1 MLKLFLLPLAVVA
14 LLCVPFIF
22 MAKKI
27 KSGKSPKGAFIG
39 NLCTF
44 GGVMGLGVILPLG
57 GFVSAAAEE
66 GSVIAA
72 LSTGAGLGYLA
83 AALAVG
89 LSCIGAGIAVAAGAP
104 AAIGAVSEDP
114 KAFVKA
120 LIFVVLGEGI
130 ALYGLLIAIL
140 IISNMGTLLGI

>member
-1 MLKLFLLPLAVVA
+1 MLIYFLLPLIAVA

-22 MAKKI
+22 TAKKI
-27 KSGKSPKGAFIG
+27 KNGKSPKGAFIG

-44 GGVMGLGVILPLG
+44 AGIMLCALIVPIGN
-57 GFVSAAAEE
+57 FVSAASEQ
-66 GSVIAA
+66 GAA
-72 LSTGAGLGYLA
+72 VLSTGAGLGYLA

-89 LSCIGAGIAVAAGAP
+89 LSCVGSGIAVAAGAP
-104 AAIGAVSEDP
+104 AAIGATSEDP
-114 KAFVKA
+114 KNFVKA

-140 IISNMGTLLGI
+140 IISNVGSAIGL

>member
-1 MLKLFLLPLAVVA
+1 MLIYFLLPLIAVA

-22 MAKKI
+22 TAKKI
-27 KSGKSPKGAFIG
+27 KNGRSPKGAFIG

-44 GGVMGLGVILPLG
+44 AGIMLCALIVPVGN
-57 GFVSAAAEE
+57 FVSAASEE
-66 GSVIAA
+66 GVKAA

-83 AALAVG
+83 AALAFVG
-89 LSCIGAGIAVAAGAP
+89 SGIAVAAGAP
-104 AAIGAVSEDP
+104 AAIGATSEDP
-114 KAFVKA
+114 KNFVKA

-140 IISNMGTLLGI
+140 IISNVGTALGI

>member
-1 MLKLFLLPLAVVA
+1 MLKLFLLPLAALA
-14 LLCVPFIF
+14 LLCVPFVF

-27 KSGKSPKGAFIG
+27 KSGKTPKGAFIG

-44 GGVMGLGVILPLG
+44 AGIMTLGVILPMG

-89 LSCIGAGIAVAAGAP
+89 LACIGGGIAVAAGAP

-114 KAFVKA
+114 KSFVKA

-140 IISNMGTLLGI
+140 IISNVGTAIGI

>member
-1 MLKLFLLPLAVVA
+1 MLTLFILPLIAVA
-14 LLCVPFIF
+14 LICVPFML

-27 KSGKSPKGAFIG
+27 KNGKSPKGAFLG
-39 NLCTF
+39 NLCSF
-44 GGVMGLGVILPLG
+44 FGVMALFMILPLG
-57 GFVSAAAEE
+57 NLVSAAEE
-66 GSVIAA
+66 KGLVAA

-89 LSCIGAGIAVAAGAP
+89 LACIGSGIAVAAGAP

-140 IISNMGTLLGI
+140 IISNVGAILGI

>member
-1 MLKLFLLPLAVVA
+1 MLIYFLLPLIAVA

-22 MAKKI
+22 TAKKI
-27 KSGKSPKGAFIG
+27 KNGKSPKGAFIG

-44 GGVMGLGVILPLG
+44 AGIMLCALIVPVGN
-57 GFVSAAAEE
+57 FVSAASEE
-66 GSVIAA
+66 GVKAA

-89 LSCIGAGIAVAAGAP
+89 LSCVGSGIAVAAGAP
-104 AAIGAVSEDP
+104 AAISEDP
-114 KAFVKA
+114 KNFVKA

-140 IISNMGTLLGI
+140 IISNVGTALGI

>member
-1 MLKLFLLPLAVVA
+1 MIIYFLPLIAVA
-14 LLCVPFIF
+14 LLCVPFIL
-22 MAKKI
+22 MAKKL
-27 KSGKSPKGAFIG
+27 KTGKGCKRAFLG
-39 NLCTF
+39 NLCSF
-44 GGVMGLGVILPLG
+44 AGIMLIALILPIGDLIG
-57 GFVSAAAEE
+57 YAADEGVST
-66 GSVIAA
+66 A

-89 LSCIGAGIAVAAGAP
+89 LACIGSGIAVAAGAP

-130 ALYGLLIAIL
+130 ALYGLLISIL
-140 IISNMGTLLGI
+140 IISNISK

>member
-1 MLKLFLLPLAVVA
+1 MLIYFLLPLIAVA

-22 MAKKI
+22 TAKKI
-27 KSGKSPKGAFIG
+27 KNAGIMLCALIVPVG
-39 NLCTF
+39 N
-44 GGVMGLGVILPLG
+44 
-57 GFVSAAAEE
+57 FVSAASEE
-66 GSVIAA
+66 GVKAA

-89 LSCIGAGIAVAAGAP
+89 LSCVGSGIAVAAGAP
-104 AAIGAVSEDP
+104 AAIGATSEDP
-114 KAFVKA
+114 KNFVKA

-140 IISNMGTLLGI
+140 IISNVGTALGI

>member
-1 MLKLFLLPLAVVA
+1 MLIYFLLPLIAVA

-22 MAKKI
+22 TAKKI
-27 KSGKSPKGAFIG
+27 KNGRSPKGAFIG

-44 GGVMGLGVILPLG
+44 AGIMLCALIVPVGN
-57 GFVSAAAEE
+57 FVSAASEE
-66 GSVIAA
+66 GVKAA

-89 LSCIGAGIAVAAGAP
+89 LSCVGSAVAAGAP
-104 AAIGAVSEDP
+104 AAIGATSEDP
-114 KAFVKA
+114 KNFVKA

-140 IISNMGTLLGI
+140 IISNVGTALGI

>member
-1 MLKLFLLPLAVVA
+1 MLIYFLLPLIAVA

-22 MAKKI
+22 TAKKI
-27 KSGKSPKGAFIG
+27 KNGKSPKGAFIG

-44 GGVMGLGVILPLG
+44 VPVGN
-57 GFVSAAAEE
+57 FVSAASEE
-66 GSVIAA
+66 GVKAA

-89 LSCIGAGIAVAAGAP
+89 LSCVGSGIAVAAGAP
-104 AAIGAVSEDP
+104 AAIGATSEDP
-114 KAFVKA
+114 KNFVKA

-140 IISNMGTLLGI
+140 IISNVGTALGI

>member
-1 MLKLFLLPLAVVA
+1 MIIYFLPLIAVA

-22 MAKKI
+22 TAKKL
-27 KSGKSPKGAFIG
+27 KTGKACKRAFIG
-39 NLCTF
+39 NLCSF
-44 GGVMGLGVILPLG
+44 GGVMLIALILPIGNL
-57 GFVSAAAEE
+57 VSAASEE
-66 GSVIAA
+66 GAA
-72 LSTGAGLGYLA
+72 VALTTGDGLGYLA

-89 LSCIGAGIAVAAGAP
+89 LACIGSGIAVAAGAP

-140 IISNMGTLLGI
+140 IISGVQQ